1 MFGRMRASSELHEL
15 AELYGG
21 RFIASASQHG
31 VGKGS
36 GLETTM
42 PTLAIAFRDNQ
53 IAQLEFLA
61 RREDALTALGQA
73 G

>member
-1 MFGRMRASSELHEL
+1 MRASSELHEL
-15 AELYGG
+15 AELSGG
-21 RFIASASQHG
+21 RFIARASQHG

-42 PTLAIAFRDNQ
+42 PTLIAIAFRDNQ
-53 IAQLEFLA
+53 IAELEFLA